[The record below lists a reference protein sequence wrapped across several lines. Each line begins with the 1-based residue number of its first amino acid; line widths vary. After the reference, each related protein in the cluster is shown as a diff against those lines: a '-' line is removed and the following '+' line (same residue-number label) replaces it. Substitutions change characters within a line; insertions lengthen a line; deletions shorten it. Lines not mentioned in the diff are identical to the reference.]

1 MSVSP
6 ARMAAFDVL
15 LKIFRDGAY
24 SSILLPA
31 AESNLNE
38 KDRSLC
44 HEIVLGVLRTKLKL
58 DAAIDRFAGGKAL
71 DLEVRTAA
79 ELGLYQLLHLEKIPK
94 YSAVNESVALV
105 QRAKKSS
112 AKGFVNA
119 LLRRSERLFE
129 EISYA
134 DELERLS
141 VETSHPRW
149 LVEKWVGQ
157 RGFEPAKALIKANNL
172 RPRSAFR
179 ITPKGIREGVVPSA
193 GWQRSKYVPG
203 CYFAERMTP
212 GLRDLAENGR
222 IYFQDEGSQ
231 LVGSLVNLEPGSKFL
246 DVSAAPGSKTTMIA
260 SGAPSD
266 TLIVAGDV
274 RQSRV
279 RVLKRN
285 CEAQGISNVRIVR
298 YDAVAALPFADGEF
312 DSVLLDAPC
321 SGTGTIRS
329 NPEIRYF
336 LKPGDLRELHDK
348 QLAILRNASK
358 TVRHGG
364 RLIYSTCSLEGEE
377 NEGVIVEFLS
387 GNADFEIRRPEI
399 AGELV
404 TDNGFVR
411 TLPEEHEMDGF
422 FAAVLERRA

>member
-1 MSVSP
+1 
-6 ARMAAFDVL
+6 
-15 LKIFRDGAY
+15 
-24 SSILLPA
+24 
-31 AESNLNE
+31 
-38 KDRSLC
+38 
-44 HEIVLGVLRTKLKL
+44 
-58 DAAIDRFAGGKAL
+58 
-71 DLEVRTAA
+71 
-79 ELGLYQLLHLEKIPK
+79 
-94 YSAVNESVALV
+94 
-105 QRAKKSS
+105 
-112 AKGFVNA
+112 
-119 LLRRSERLFE
+119 
-129 EISYA
+129 
-134 DELERLS
+134 
-141 VETSHPRW
+141 

-157 RGFEPAKALIKANNL
+157 RGFEPAEALTKANNL
-172 RPRSAFR
+172 RPRAAFR

-246 DVSAAPGSKTTMIA
+246 DVSAAPGSKTTMIT

-279 RVLKRN
+279 RVLKGN
-285 CEAQGISNVRIVR
+285 CEAQGVSNVRIVR
-298 YDAVAALPFADGEF
+298 HDAVATLPFADGEF

-336 LKPGDLRELHDK
+336 LKPGDFRELHDK

-364 RLIYSTCSLEGEE
+364 RLIYSTCSLETEE